1 MSCGVS
7 TRSHPESSKPA
18 AAAGG
23 LRGSGGEGPGGGG
36 VAREN
41 PTQIEL
47 FVKTRLSFG
56 APSQHRGREDELAG
70 TFAAHCHTQ
79 QRGWNASWKRQHA
92 AAHSSA
98 LLAEASVPRPVYCLP
113 LTLAVK
119 TSEVLAQFGGAGGG
133 GGGWAGSPRWNRQ
146 P

>member
-1 MSCGVS
+1 MSISCGVS

-70 TFAAHCHTQ
+70 TEVEEEVRNEPSRAPWT
-79 QRGWNASWKRQHA
+79 
-92 AAHSSA
+92 
-98 LLAEASVPRPVYCLP
+98 
-113 LTLAVK
+113 LT
-119 TSEVLAQFGGAGGG
+119 
-133 GGGWAGSPRWNRQ
+133 
-146 P
+146 